1 MTILLIVLLVAFA
14 AAGGFLA
21 EFLELAG
28 IFILILAL
36 IGIIVGVGVAA
47 AVRRVLGIDKKART

>member
-1 MTILLIVLLVAFA
+1 MAFLLLILMLLFA

-36 IGIIVGVGVAA
+36 VGLVLGLAVAA
-47 AVRRVLGIDKKART
+47 AIRRVLSPKP